1 MDEAEFDKFAAE
13 YEHEHAENIRVSG
26 ESPAFFAKY
35 KVDDVAAALRGL
47 GREPTRILDFGGGVG
62 NSLGFFLDAFP
73 RSRIVLLDPSSK
85 SLDLARKRYPGRA
98 MFQVFDGQKIP
109 YPDGSFD
116 LVFAACVFH
125 HIPAEMHV
133 PLLREIERVLAPGGS
148 FFIFEHNPYNP
159 VTVRVVKECPFDEN
173 AVLISAGSMRR
184 RLSAAGFTPHRIAY
198 RIFFPHFLRSL
209 RGLERYLSRLPLG
222 AQYYAHAIKAG

>member
-13 YEHEHAENIRVSG
+13 YEHQHAENIRVSG
-26 ESPAFFAKY
+26 ETPAFFARY
-35 KVDDVAAALRGL
+35 KVDDVASVLRGL
-47 GREPTRILDFGGGVG
+47 GREPARILDFGGGVG

-73 RSRIVLLDPSSK
+73 GSQIVLLDPSSR

-98 MFQVFDGQKIP
+98 TFQPFDGRKIP
-109 YPDGSFD
+109 YPEGSFD

-125 HIPAEMHV
+125 HIPADLHV
-133 PLLREIERVLAPGGS
+133 ALLREIERVLAPGGS
-148 FFIFEHNPYNP
+148 FFVFEHNPCNP
-159 VTVRVVKECPFDEN
+159 VTVRLVEDCPFDEN

-184 RLSAAGFTPHRIAY
+184 RLSAAGLAPRRIAY

-209 RGLERYLSRLPLG
+209 RGLEKYLSRLPLG

>member
-1 MDEAEFDKFAAE
+1 
-13 YEHEHAENIRVSG
+13 
-26 ESPAFFAKY
+26 
-35 KVDDVAAALRGL
+35 
-47 GREPTRILDFGGGVG
+47 
-62 NSLGFFLDAFP
+62 
-73 RSRIVLLDPSSK
+73 
-85 SLDLARKRYPGRA
+85 

-198 RIFFPHFLRSL
+198 RIFFPHFLRWL